1 MQVLKRCNE
10 QSHTIAPVAEQHTCN
25 RMLSARIEATS
36 SAPGQRVTCQHRRT
50 HVIHAG
56 ELPARAAATA
66 RGAASGGMVKKM
78 EMWESRGAAA
88 EEGKGGE
95 GGAGG
100 GINKKGCRGGRR
112 VGGGAATTV
121 ARRG

>member
-1 MQVLKRCNE
+1 M
-10 QSHTIAPVAEQHTCN
+10 
-25 RMLSARIEATS
+25 
-36 SAPGQRVTCQHRRT
+36 
-50 HVIHAG
+50 
-56 ELPARAAATA
+56 
-66 RGAASGGMVKKM
+66 KKM

-95 GGAGG
+95 GGVG

-112 VGGGAATTV
+112 GGAATTV